1 MNPRCA
7 VIRRFTSKR
16 GFIAQKPHDERKF
29 SLHKPTDFSEGIG
42 KQSIGLFR
50 SKRPVVG
57 LGGLRMERGM
67 DYTAAIAALRAA
79 PQNWS
84 DTGSKRAGPENPAR

>member
-1 MNPRCA
+1 
-7 VIRRFTSKR
+7 VVLWFTRR
-16 GFIAQKPHDERKF
+16 GLIAQKPHDERKF
-29 SLHKPTDFSEGIG
+29 SLDKPTDFSVGIG

-50 SKRPVVG
+50 SKWPVVG

-79 PQNWS
+79 KLERRS
-84 DTGSKRAGPENPAR
+84 GSKTARPENPAR